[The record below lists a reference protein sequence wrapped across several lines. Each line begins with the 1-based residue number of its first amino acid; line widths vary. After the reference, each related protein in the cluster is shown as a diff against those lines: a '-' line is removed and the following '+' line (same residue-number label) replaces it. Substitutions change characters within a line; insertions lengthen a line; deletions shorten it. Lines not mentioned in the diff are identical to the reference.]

1 MIDSAV
7 KIGLGALIAG
17 VIAFL
22 LSSTQH
28 RNELKKAKVDREFEM
43 LKEVAEKA
51 ENFNQTALKYW
62 SLSSDWRRRLA
73 IDNSI
78 EKPIE
83 LSIAQN
89 ELSIAQNDFFDSFK
103 ELTKAESL
111 LLLFGY
117 GNASLKVRE
126 YGESIIDFYNRV
138 KNIDLPFN
146 SSDASNYR
154 KSMIDKRSE
163 LFSLLNEIYKTI

>member
-1 MIDSAV
+1 MTWIEVVDSAV

-28 RNELKKAKVDREFEM
+28 RNELKKARVDREFEM

-78 EKPIE
+78 EKPI
-83 LSIAQN
+83 

>member
-1 MIDSAV
+1 MTWIEVIDSAV

-62 SLSSDWRRRLA
+62 SLSSDWRKRLA
-73 IDNSI
+73 IDSSI
-78 EKPIE
+78 EKPI
-83 LSIAQN
+83 

>member
-1 MIDSAV
+1 MTWIEVVDSAV
-7 KIGLGALIAG
+7 KIGLGALITG
-17 VIAFL
+17 IIAFV
-22 LSSTQH
+22 LSTTQH
-28 RNELKKAKVDREFEM
+28 RNDRKKAKVAREFEM

-73 IDNSI
+73 IDNSL
-78 EKPIE
+78 EKPI
-83 LSIAQN
+83 

-117 GNASLKVRE
+117 SNASLKVRE
-126 YGESIIDFYNRV
+126 YGESIIGFYNRV

-146 SSDASNYR
+146 SNDAANYR
-154 KSMIDKRSE
+154 KSMIEKRTE
-163 LFSLLNEIYKTI
+163 LFKILHEIYKTV

>member
-1 MIDSAV
+1 MTWIEVIDSAV

-22 LSSTQH
+22 LSSTRH

-43 LKEVAEKA
+43 LKQVAEKA

-78 EKPIE
+78 EKPI
-83 LSIAQN
+83 

>member
-1 MIDSAV
+1 MLWIEVVDSAV

-28 RNELKKAKVDREFEM
+28 RNELKKAKVEREFEM
-43 LKEVAEKA
+43 LKEVAEKV
-51 ENFNQTALKYW
+51 ENFNHIALRYW
-62 SLSSDWRRRLA
+62 ALSSDWRRRLVL
-73 IDNSI
+73 DSSI
-78 EKPIE
+78 EKP
-83 LSIAQN
+83 N
-89 ELSIAQNDFFDSFK
+89 ELSVTQNEFFDSFK
-103 ELTKAESL
+103 ELTKSESL

-117 GNASLKVRE
+117 KDASVQVRE
-126 YGESIIDFYNRV
+126 YGDLIRDFYNRV
-138 KNIDLPFN
+138 KDTNKPFEIN
-146 SSDASNYR
+146 DATNYR

>member
-1 MIDSAV
+1 MTWIEVVDSAV

-28 RNELKKAKVDREFEM
+28 RNELKKAKIECEFEM
-43 LKEVAEKA
+43 LKEVAEKV
-51 ENFNQTALKYW
+51 ENFNSITLNYW
-62 SLSSDWRRRLA
+62 AFATDWRRRLVL
-73 IDNSI
+73 DSSLPKSNG
-78 EKPIE
+78 
-83 LSIAQN
+83 LLDAQN
-89 ELSIAQNDFFDSFK
+89 KLFDSFS

-117 GNASLKVRE
+117 SNAQIKLRE
-126 YGESIIDFYNRV
+126 YGETVISFKKRV
-138 KNIDLPFN
+138 ECVHIPFDPN
-146 SSDASNYR
+146 DTTNYR

-163 LFSLLNEIYKTI
+163 LFILLNDIYKTI

>member
-1 MIDSAV
+1 MTWIEVVDSAV

-28 RNELKKAKVDREFEM
+28 RNELRKAKVEREVEM
-43 LKEVAEKA
+43 LKEVAVKVEI
-51 ENFNQTALKYW
+51 FNQIALRYW
-62 SLSSDWRRRLA
+62 ALATDWRFRGSL
-73 IDNSI
+73 DNSI
-78 EKPIE
+78 SPTNKLLDAQSE
-83 LSIAQN
+83 L
-89 ELSIAQNDFFDSFK
+89 FDIFS

-117 GNASLKVRE
+117 INASVKLRE
-126 YGESIIDFYNRV
+126 YGETVIAFKKRV
-138 KNIDLPFN
+138 ESVDIPFDHN
-146 SSDASNYR
+146 DSDNYR
-154 KSMIDKRSE
+154 KPMIDKRSE

>member
-89 ELSIAQNDFFDSFK
+89 DFFDSFK

>member
-1 MIDSAV
+1 MTWIEVVDSAV

-17 VIAFL
+17 IIAFI

-28 RNELKKAKVDREFEM
+28 RNELKKSKVEREFEM
-43 LKEVAEKA
+43 LKEVAEKV
-51 ENFNQTALKYW
+51 EIFNHVALKFW
-62 SLSSDWRRRLA
+62 SLSSDWRRQL
-73 IDNSI
+73 ILNTSLQPSNSLLNAQH
-78 EKPIE
+78 E
-83 LSIAQN
+83 L
-89 ELSIAQNDFFDSFK
+89 FDSFS

-117 GNASLKVRE
+117 DNAQVKLRE
-126 YGESIIDFYNRV
+126 YGEAVKSFKKRV
-138 KNIDLPFN
+138 ASVDIPFN
-146 SSDASNYR
+146 ESDIASYR

>member
-1 MIDSAV
+1 MTWIEVIDSAV

-89 ELSIAQNDFFDSFK
+89 DFFDSFK

>member
-1 MIDSAV
+1 MTWIEVVDSAV
-7 KIGLGALIAG
+7 KIGLGALITG

-22 LSSTQH
+22 LSTTQH
-28 RNELKKAKVDREFEM
+28 RNDRKKAKIDREFEM

-83 LSIAQN
+83 LSM
-89 ELSIAQNDFFDSFK
+89 AQNDFFDSFK

-117 GNASLKVRE
+117 SNASLKVRE

-146 SSDASNYR
+146 NSDASNYR

-163 LFSLLNEIYKTI
+163 LFSLLNEIYKNI

>member
-1 MIDSAV
+1 MTWIEVVDSAV

-28 RNELKKAKVDREFEM
+28 RNELKKAKVEREFEM
-43 LKEVAEKA
+43 LKEVAEKV
-51 ENFNQTALKYW
+51 ESFNHTALRYW
-62 SLSSDWRRRLA
+62 AFATDWRRQL
-73 IDNSI
+73 ILNTSLQPSNSLLNAQS
-78 EKPIE
+78 E
-83 LSIAQN
+83 L
-89 ELSIAQNDFFDSFK
+89 FDSFS

-117 GNASLKVRE
+117 DNAQVKLRE
-126 YGESIIDFYNRV
+126 YGEAVKLFKKRV
-138 KNIDLPFN
+138 ASVDIPFN
-146 SSDASNYR
+146 ENDIANYR
-154 KSMIDKRSE
+154 ESMTDKRSE

>member
-1 MIDSAV
+1 MLWIEVVDSAV

-28 RNELKKAKVDREFEM
+28 RNELKKAKVEREFEM
-43 LKEVAEKA
+43 LKEVAEKV
-51 ENFNQTALKYW
+51 ENFNHIALRYW
-62 SLSSDWRRRLA
+62 ALSSDWRRRL
-73 IDNSI
+73 ILDSSI
-78 EKPIE
+78 EKP
-83 LSIAQN
+83 N
-89 ELSIAQNDFFDSFK
+89 ELSVTQNEFFDSFK
-103 ELTKAESL
+103 ELTKSESL

-117 GNASLKVRE
+117 KDASVQVRE
-126 YGESIIDFYNRV
+126 YGDLIRDFYNRV
-138 KNIDLPFN
+138 KDTSKPFEIN
-146 SSDASNYR
+146 DATSYR

>member
-1 MIDSAV
+1 MTWIEVFDSAV

-73 IDNSI
+73 IDSSI
-78 EKPIE
+78 EKPI
-83 LSIAQN
+83 

>member
-1 MIDSAV
+1 
-7 KIGLGALIAG
+7 
-17 VIAFL
+17 
-22 LSSTQH
+22 
-28 RNELKKAKVDREFEM
+28 M

-83 LSIAQN
+83 LSM
-89 ELSIAQNDFFDSFK
+89 AQNDFFDSFK

-117 GNASLKVRE
+117 SNASLKVRE

-146 SSDASNYR
+146 NSDASNYR

-163 LFSLLNEIYKTI
+163 LFNLLNEIYKTI

>member
-1 MIDSAV
+1 MTWIEVIDSAV

-22 LSSTQH
+22 LSSTRH

-78 EKPIE
+78 EKPI
-83 LSIAQN
+83 

>member
-1 MIDSAV
+1 MTWIEVVDSAV

-22 LSSTQH
+22 LSTTQH
-28 RNELKKAKVDREFEM
+28 RNELKKVKVEREFEM

-73 IDNSI
+73 IDGSM
-78 EKPIE
+78 EKPSE

-89 ELSIAQNDFFDSFK
+89 EFFDSFK

-117 GNASLKVRE
+117 SNASLKVRD

-138 KNIDLPFN
+138 KNVDIPFN
-146 SSDASNYR
+146 SIDAANYR

>member
-1 MIDSAV
+1 MTWIEVVDSAV

-28 RNELKKAKVDREFEM
+28 RNELRKAKVEREFEM

-73 IDNSI
+73 IDSSI
-78 EKPIE
+78 EKPI
-83 LSIAQN
+83 